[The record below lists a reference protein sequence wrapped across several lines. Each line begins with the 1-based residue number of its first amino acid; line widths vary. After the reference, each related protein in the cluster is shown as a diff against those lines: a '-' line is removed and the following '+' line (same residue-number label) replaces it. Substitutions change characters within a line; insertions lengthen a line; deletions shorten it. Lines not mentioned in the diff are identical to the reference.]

1 MRVRTKLLLAM
12 LVPLVLLII
21 LITTIN
27 IFIRELQSAVTFIS
41 DAHSLIESNFE
52 ASETVDNLRLD
63 VKRLPS
69 RYVSGIGEDAMLD
82 DPLGSSWS
90 NLTHSIKTIESLSAS
105 EAVDPR
111 LLDAISNAFLTATE
125 EYEQTKLI
133 AKSGNAD
140 LDTLLERAIFID
152 KALVALDKTLD
163 DLAVNVRSELQ
174 TAVDYEREI
183 HNRPIQAGIIFGIIA
198 ILLLTGFGWL
208 MATYV
213 LRPVRDLMD
222 GASRVSEGKLDQ
234 QVPVRSRDEVGQ
246 LAESFNSMAGQ
257 LRTSFDKL
265 ERQNEELQRL
275 DRLKDEFL
283 ANTSH
288 ELRTPLNGIIGLAES
303 MLDNDVVTSK
313 SKMKQN
319 LFMIVSSGKRL
330 ANLVNDILDF
340 SKLKNQAFELESR
353 PVDIFA
359 LAEVVVM
366 LSQTLI
372 GNKKLALVNRISQ
385 ELPLV
390 LADENRVQQI
400 LLNLVSN
407 AIKFTHSGEIAIT
420 AIISE
425 DFLSI
430 TVSDS
435 GIGISKDKAEHIFE
449 SFQQADGSIARE
461 YGGTGLGLAVSKQL
475 VELHGGKIKVQ
486 SKQDVGSKFTFTLPL
501 ADSKA
506 TMELNHRVARIRSDT
521 HVLVQAE
528 HSADEKDDGQSNTT
542 VAPLA
547 STQSRG
553 QRVLIV
559 DDETINLQVL
569 VNHLSTQNY
578 IITQAQSGAEVLELI
593 DKGDEFDLVLLDV
606 MMPRMSGYEVCRRLR
621 EKYSQ
626 HDLPVIM
633 LTAKDQVSDLLA
645 GFDAGANDYLTKP
658 FSRDEL
664 LTRIRNHLQLTKTTQ
679 SFGRFVPLEYLN
691 FLQRKSI
698 IDIHLGDHVSKE
710 MTVMF
715 SDLRAFTTISESMT
729 PQENFDFINDYLGRI
744 SPPVREHRGFIVKY
758 LGDGMMAVFP
768 DNPDDA
774 MRAAIEKIERINEL
788 NDSCKHSGIES
799 IKIGIGIN
807 TGHMMVGIVGEKNR
821 MQGDAL
827 SDNVNLTSR
836 VEGLTKFYD
845 VSFIITESTYSRLDN
860 PDKFCIRF
868 LDKVKV
874 KGKSQVLDLFEVFDC
889 DPPEQRDLKIQCQSE
904 YELALRLYYEQDFEG
919 AQANL
924 FSVLKQ
930 NPKDKVAWHHLV
942 QATKCLENGVSVAW
956 DGVTEMKHK

>member
-12 LVPLVLLII
+12 LVPLALLII

-41 DAHSLIESNFE
+41 DAHSLIESNFQ
-52 ASETVDNLRLD
+52 ASENVDNLRID

-69 RYVSGIGEDAMLD
+69 RYVSGVGKDALAD
-82 DPLGSSWS
+82 DPLDSYWSS
-90 NLTHSIKTIESLSAS
+90 LTQSINTISTSSAS
-105 EAVDPR
+105 EAVDPG
-111 LLDAISNAFLTATE
+111 LLDAVNNAFSTATE
-125 EYEQTKLI
+125 EYEQTKVT
-133 AKSGNAD
+133 ARSDNAD

-152 KALVALDKTLD
+152 NALVALDRTLD
-163 DLAVNVRSELQ
+163 DLALNVRKELQ
-174 TAVDYEREI
+174 AAVDYEREI
-183 HNRPIQAGIIFGIIA
+183 HNRPIQAGIIIGIIA
-198 ILLLTGFGWL
+198 ILLLAGFGWL
-208 MATYV
+208 IVTYV

-222 GASRVSEGKLDQ
+222 GATRVSEGKLDQ

-246 LAESFNSMAGQ
+246 LAESFNSMASQ

-265 ERQNEELQRL
+265 ESQNEELQRL

-303 MLDNDVVTSK
+303 MLDSDAVTSK
-313 SKMKQN
+313 SKVKQN
-319 LFMIVSSGKRL
+319 LFMIASSGKRL

-372 GNKKLALVNRISQ
+372 GNKKLVLVNRISQ

-390 LADENRVQQI
+390 QADENRVQQI

-407 AIKFTHSGEIAIT
+407 AIKFTDSGKVTIT
-420 AIISE
+420 ARAVD
-425 DFLSI
+425 DFVYV
-430 TVSDS
+430 TVSDT
-435 GIGISKDKAEHIFE
+435 GIGIPKSKAGHIFE

-475 VELHGGKIKVQ
+475 VELHGGKINVQ
-486 SKQDVGSKFTFTLPL
+486 SKQGVGSQFTFTLPL

-506 TMELNHRVARIRSDT
+506 SIEPNHRVARIRSDNYA
-521 HVLVQAE
+521 VAQAE
-528 HSADEKDDGQSNTT
+528 HSTDVDDDSQSNTAT
-542 VAPLA
+542 TPFTT
-547 STQSRG
+547 TQPRG

-578 IITQAQSGAEVLELI
+578 VITQAQSGADALELI
-593 DKGDEFDLVLLDV
+593 DQGNEFDLVLLDV
-606 MMPRMSGYEVCRRLR
+606 MMPRMSGYEVCRLLR
-621 EKYSQ
+621 ERFSL

-691 FLQRKSI
+691 FLQRESI
-698 IDIHLGDHVSKE
+698 IDIHLGDHISKE
-710 MTVMF
+710 MSVMF
-715 SDLRAFTTISESMT
+715 SDLRAFTAISESMT

-768 DNPDDA
+768 DHPDDA
-774 MRAAIEKIERINEL
+774 IRAGIEKIRRINEY
-788 NDSCKHSGIES
+788 NDSRKHKGIES

-860 PDKFCIRF
+860 PDKYCIRF

-874 KGKSQVLDLFEVFDC
+874 KGKSQALGLFEVFDC
-889 DPPEQRDLKIQCQSE
+889 DSPEQRDLKIKCQSE
-904 YELALRLYYEQDFEG
+904 YALALKLYYEQNFEG

-930 NPKDKVAWHHLV
+930 NPKDRVAWHHLV
-942 QATKCLENGVSVAW
+942 QATHCLENGVSVAW